1 VGDNAPFSVLRQ
13 LLEGVTLHERMGS
26 RPIPT
31 TKAIE
36 YAVEISRGLA
46 AAHEKGIVH
55 RDLKPGNIF
64 ITKDGRVKILDFG
77 LAKLTHPADGA
88 KDQTHISTETALTG
102 AGAILGTPLY
112 MSPEQA
118 SGRPVDFRSDQF
130 SFGSV
135 AMNWPLVRSHFSE
148 TPPPRL

>member
-13 LLEGVTLHERMGS
+13 LLEGVTLHERM
-26 RPIPT
+26 RALPIPT

-46 AAHEKGIVH
+46 AAHAKGIVH

-88 KDQTHISTETALTG
+88 KDQTHVSTETALTG
-102 AGAILGTPLY
+102 AGAILGTLLTCPRSRPAGGQSISAPINSL
-112 MSPEQA
+112 
-118 SGRPVDFRSDQF
+118 SGRLP
-130 SFGSV
+130 
-135 AMNWPLVRSHFSE
+135 
-148 TPPPRL
+148 